1 VSFGNYLKTDL
12 GVFLMKR
19 ASRFAIL
26 LTAMV
31 IFTPH
36 NKAWTQEDKTPPEK
50 WVPSVELTDKA
61 GKWLL
66 KEAKTGTK
74 MLADRDYLLTD
85 LPKEI
90 AGGTY
95 VMRTSGEYG
104 TWLPDASLKAKK
116 DATVYAIIR
125 LKYLGK
131 ETFDELAQEQ
141 LKKDG
146 WEAVEGK
153 VATTF
158 PAGEKWEWKAYK
170 KGIKEGTVILQ
181 LENLTALSEKT

>member
-1 VSFGNYLKTDL
+1 
-12 GVFLMKR
+12 MKP
-19 ASRFAIL
+19 ASRFASL
-26 LTAMV
+26 
-31 IFTPH
+31 FTVMALFAYD
-36 NKAWTQEDKTPPEK
+36 NKAWAQEDKKPPDK

-66 KEAKTGTK
+66 KEAKIGTK
-74 MLADRDYLLTD
+74 MLSDRDYLLSG

-104 TWLPDASLKAKK
+104 TWLPDGSLKAKK
-116 DATVYAIIR
+116 DGTVYAIIR

-146 WEAVEGK
+146 WTAVEGK

-170 KGIKEGTVILQ
+170 KGIKAGAVILQ
-181 LENLTALSEKT
+181 LDNLSWDTKTGVLFVVK